1 MESIESLVS
10 AGMKIMK
17 SFSMSEKN
25 LQIFYCSCFKPI
37 VNKYASKGFIYY
49 NEGLM
54 SELERGFLKQ
64 YEDGIISRQTRN
76 KRIRGLN
83 IIREIN
89 DTGTFKWKIFT
100 AVVGCDIS
108 GGFKQL
114 IDDYLGIRNICEKN
128 IRFEKNILSRFVLFL
143 NTIGIAD
150 PEGIDENAV
159 LQFIKFISI
168 DCKNSMD
175 KVMTALSRFLNY
187 LYSQGICRR
196 DFSTIIR
203 YARPRNHY
211 VHKPMGIDELKK
223 VVDQI
228 DISTATGKRDY
239 AIMVL
244 AINTGLRAGDIVSLK
259 LKDIDYKNR
268 QIRIIQ
274 GKTSVPLILPLNES
288 VLGSLADY
296 ILNGRPQSDDERIFL
311 RSLAPFTGFK
321 DGVSVACV
329 FRRYLK
335 KAGLAHELHDGRTFH
350 GIRRMIGTQ
359 MAGESVPV
367 TTIAQ
372 VLGHQSIVPT
382 KQYISLDLKGLNKC
396 ILPMSSLGG
405 SK

>member
-1 MESIESLVS
+1 MKSIESLVS
-10 AGMKIMK
+10 EGMETMK
-17 SFSMSEKN
+17 NFGVREKN

-37 VNKYASKGFIYY
+37 INKYADKNLIYY
-49 NEGLM
+49 NEDLM
-54 SELERGFLKQ
+54 SELEREFLKQ
-64 YEDGIISRQTRN
+64 YEDGIISRQTKN
-76 KRIRGLN
+76 KRIRGLS

-89 DTGTFKWKIFT
+89 DSGTFKWQIFT
-100 AVVGCDIS
+100 TKDDFDIS
-108 GGFKQL
+108 DEFKQL
-114 IDDYLGIRNICEKN
+114 IDDYLAIRNICEKN
-128 IRFEKNILSRFVLFL
+128 IRFERNILSRYVLFL

-150 PEGIDENAV
+150 SEGIDENAL
-159 LQFIKFISI
+159 LQFIRFIAS

-175 KVMTALSRFLNY
+175 KVMTALSKFMNH
-187 LYSQGICRR
+187 LYSLGICEK
-196 DFSTIIR
+196 DYSTIIR

-244 AINTGLRAGDIVSLK
+244 AVNTGLRAGDIVSLK

-335 KAGLAHELHDGRTFH
+335 KAGLDHELHDGRTFH
-350 GIRRMIGTQ
+350 GIRRTIGTQ

-396 ILPMSSLGG
+396 VLPMSSLGG